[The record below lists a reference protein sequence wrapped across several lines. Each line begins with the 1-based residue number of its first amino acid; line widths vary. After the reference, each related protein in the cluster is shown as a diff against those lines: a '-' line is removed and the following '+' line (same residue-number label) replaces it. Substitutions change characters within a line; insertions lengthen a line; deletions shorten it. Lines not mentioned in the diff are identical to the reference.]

1 MPVMG
6 WRIRQS
12 RGQVPEL
19 DRLQFLSCKFPG
31 VWCESV
37 SSDAVLS
44 VRLGV
49 HTGDV
54 IRDEGDY
61 LGLRVKKAARV
72 AAAADGGQ
80 ILVS

>member
-1 MPVMG
+1 
-6 WRIRQS
+6 
-12 RGQVPEL
+12 
-19 DRLQFLSCKFPG
+19 
-31 VWCESV
+31 
-37 SSDAVLS
+37 VLS

-54 IRDEGDY
+54 IQDEGDY
-61 LGLRVKKAARV
+61 LGLSAKKAARV